1 MPLRDIHPNW
11 GAPPWTIDF
20 TPSPPRHPPAVADL
34 AVVGGGFT
42 GLAAAAWHRRMAPDQ
57 SVVVLEAG
65 SIGAGA
71 SGRTGGMAL
80 SETAAGDQPGLGDVL
95 AGFQQILKIFQVDCD
110 LDLRG
115 AWEIGR
121 TGGRKDSPIAW
132 PDSGTL
138 RVTKEVPG
146 GTLDPGKLVAG
157 LARAAESNGAMILE
171 HHPLESVEWTNPL
184 ALEAGPR
191 KIRAGKILFAAN
203 ALSLDLSG
211 LIEGL
216 NTGMHPRLTLAA
228 LTRPVSSEV
237 LREIGLGEQKPF
249 YTVDFPYLW
258 GRVRRDNSIVWGAGL
273 VASPD
278 EQRLEE
284 VDITSAEPARM
295 FAALERRVRGLH
307 PALKDAEFTH
317 RWGGPILFR
326 DSWTPVF
333 DWHPGAASGQAS
345 PTSENKRAIV
355 LGAYAGHGVALS
367 SYLGAWAAAA
377 LLGRRDLPAWG
388 KLDSAQL

>member
-1 MPLRDIHPNW
+1 MPSRDIHPNW

-20 TPSPPRHPPAVADL
+20 TPSPPRDLPAVLDL
-34 AVVGGGFT
+34 AVIGAGFT
-42 GLAAAAWHRRMAPDQ
+42 GLAAAAWHRRLAPDQ
-57 SVVVLEAG
+57 SVIVLEAG

-80 SETAAGDQPGLGDVL
+80 AETAAGDQPGLGDVL
-95 AGFQQILKIFQVDCD
+95 AGFQQLLNIFQIDCD

-115 AWEIGR
+115 AWEIAR
-121 TGGRKDSPIAW
+121 TNPSPGGGKHSPIAW

-138 RVTKEVPG
+138 RVVREVPG
-146 GTLDPGKLVAG
+146 GTLDPGQLVSG
-157 LARAAESNGAMILE
+157 LARAAESNGAVILE
-171 HHPLESVEWTNPL
+171 YHPLESVEWSNPL
-184 ALEAGPR
+184 VLEAGPK
-191 KIRAGKILFAAN
+191 KIRARKILFASS
-203 ALSLDLSG
+203 ALSLELSG
-211 LIEGL
+211 LG
-216 NTGMHPRLTLAA
+216 GSASAPMHPRLTLAA
-228 LTRPVSSEV
+228 LSRPVSEEV
-237 LREIGLGEQKPF
+237 LREIGLGGRKPF

-273 VASPD
+273 VTSPD
-278 EQRLEE
+278 EQRLED
-284 VDITSAEPARM
+284 VDISSAEPARL

-307 PALKDAEFTH
+307 PALADAEFTH

-333 DWHPGAASGQAS
+333 DWHASSRNAM
-345 PTSENKRAIV
+345 V
-355 LGAYAGHGVALS
+355 LGAFAGHGVALS

-388 KLDSAQL
+388 KLDSVRRNDGT